1 MTMIFTVTPLPFAV
15 DALEPLM
22 SKMTF
27 EYHWG
32 KHYSGYI
39 AKLNELI
46 ADTEYAQYETLED
59 IMLRADGAIFNNAAQ
74 AWNHEFFFAQL
85 SPTPKS
91 EPEGALH
98 TAIVRD
104 FGGFDKF
111 EQSFRAE
118 ALSVFGSGWV
128 WLVSDEN
135 GRLSIVSTTN
145 AQNPAVQDGL
155 KPLLVADVWE
165 HAYYLDHQN
174 RRPSFIDSLL
184 QLVDWQVIEK
194 RFL

>member
-1 MTMIFTVTPLPFAV
+1 MIFTVTPLQFAT

-22 SKMTF
+22 SKETL

-46 ADTEYAQYETLED
+46 AGTEFAQYETLED
-59 IMLRADGAIFNNAAQ
+59 IMLRSEGAVFNNAAQ

-85 SPTPKS
+85 SPKPKS
-91 EPEGALH
+91 APEGALL

-104 FGGFDKF
+104 FGSFEKF
-111 EQSFRAE
+111 EAALKTA
-118 ALSVFGSGWV
+118 ALSLFGSGWT

-135 GRLSIVSTTN
+135 GKLSIVSTSN

-174 RRPSFIDSLL
+174 LRANFVDNLLKLIDWK
-184 QLVDWQVIEK
+184 VVEK
-194 RFL
+194 RFV